1 MVAIVP
7 PTESTPT
14 IGAEANV
21 PNTTVSTATPEITS
35 TTIEVPSSQITKLS
49 HWWELHREGIVSA
62 VIKVF
67 GVTSKALE
75 LMPLA
80 EPAAKAFE
88 HAASILEEVQVSVT
102 LGERSPVVCT
112 DERATFQRSWE
123 NLDAIR
129 DLVQQMERITVA
141 LDGCEQPL
149 PPAMLQR
156 IKKLRE

>member
-1 MVAIVP
+1 MVAIAP
-7 PTESTPT
+7 PTESALT

-21 PNTTVSTATPEITS
+21 PNITISTATPEITS
-35 TTIEVPSSQITKLS
+35 NTIEVPSSQLTKLS

-75 LMPLA
+75 LVPLA

-88 HAASILEEVQVSVT
+88 HAASILEEVQVFVT
-102 LGERSPVVCT
+102 LCEWSPVAFT
-112 DERATFQRSWE
+112 DEWATFQRSWE
-123 NLDAIR
+123 NVDAVR

-156 IKKLRE
+156 IAKLRE